1 MRLVTCAFCFVP
13 MKSHEEIGLHG
24 VGDWGSA
31 RFSHRCTD
39 KPRAHRYTDTPRS
52 HRCTDTLIAA
62 LVPIHRYTDCHA
74 RNDRPLHGLLIA
86 VYLGFKF
93 RVCLGFV

>member
-1 MRLVTCAFCFVP
+1 MALG
-13 MKSHEEIGLHG
+13 IGGPH
-24 VGDWGSA
+24 VFHTDAPINRA
-31 RFSHRCTD
+31 R
-39 KPRAHRYTDTPRS
+39 
-52 HRCTDTLIAA
+52 TDTLIHRALTDAPIAA

-93 RVCLGFV
+93 SVCLGVV